1 VINFDKEQLGGR
13 FCFVQ
18 TEDGQTPVV
27 FHTKGTSQ
35 WVINLQKALVTGFQ
49 ANFAGKAE
57 VAETDHESE
66 HISHYRSA
74 WKEISVMCSES
85 TGTGCA

>member
-1 VINFDKEQLGGR
+1 MINFDKEQLGGR

-27 FHTKGTSQ
+27 FHTKSTSQ

-74 WKEISVMCSES
+74 WKDMCSES